1 MPSARARAFPQVG
14 GSGLHQASDSSDVDN
29 IQAAQRRLRP
39 GAVHPSAHWRA
50 RAPKTKHAVPSQMCS
65 DSSARPNTMPCRV
78 QKRRP
83 SAIPCRVQ
91 QRRRRRR
98 QPHSRGARRTRALA
112 CRWPDLRRR
121 TSRCGQDGAYMRLL
135 ASAGWRHFHSRR
147 RERWGPGPCV
157 CLFVSL
163 WFVVLLALFFPRVVC
178 LCVAPFLRF
187 MLCEYCA
194 ASGAVPQALAAV
206 RLCAASDRPRG

>member
-1 MPSARARAFPQVG
+1 MPCAFLQVG

-91 QRRRRRR
+91 QRRLSAMPCRVQQRRRRRR

-121 TSRCGQDGAYMRLL
+121 TSRCGQDGAYMRSL

-147 RERWGPGPCV
+147 RERRGPGLFV
-157 CLFVSL
+157 CLFVCF
-163 WFVVLLALFFPRVVC
+163 FVVCCFARLVFSKGCLFVR
-178 LCVAPFLRF
+178 
-187 MLCEYCA
+187 CA
-194 ASGAVPQALAAV
+194 ISSFHAV
-206 RLCAASDRPRG
+206 